1 MKLEILSSIPRR
13 RRRRSPS
20 SKIFD
25 EESTVYVSADLL
37 VALSVQI
44 GDIVWLSCSSDSLK
58 GVPVVLHVANECDSG
73 NTEFVVEAPPV
84 IAASIGAK
92 NGRDCCYLR
101 TCNDELSEAHTVK
114 VRPLGRPIPP
124 SWIDIPNAVPSLTS
138 TSKTR
143 LLAQSSL
150 ISVFDETRGLF
161 VYEVVDIQSDE
172 RHVEA
177 ALATNKTKWS
187 LEPAPSKCCMRRLPI
202 LSMAVSFHKS
212 IRLKEDEKLD
222 EDFKSRRSSI
232 EAKALPHPSISEMV
246 NALSIQPNSPGPQRV
261 LHVEG
266 TEENHVG
273 RCIESAANTLGMRYL
288 YIHGLAA
295 HAHAS
300 GIPVSTGSHV
310 DQLAGLKAALQHAQ
324 ECAPC
329 VLHLSDIDQEWSQDD
344 EPMRHM
350 QQQRLWTALMDALVV
365 QLYDTDN
372 IDFLHK
378 YVPSIIVVVSTTK
391 PLSAGP
397 LLQSLVFESL
407 VIRPPDETYA
417 RYIWNDDQT
426 FDDLFSSHLEGRS
439 ARDISHLYRYWKHCA
454 SNPNKMDAFNV
465 FCAQLDTKQRKSTPH
480 IPSVHWHDVGGMA
493 NVRSEIIDAIE
504 LPLQHPNL
512 FPNGGRS
519 GILLYGTYGVWCI
532 SLRW

>member
-1 MKLEILSSIPRR
+1 
-13 RRRRSPS
+13 
-20 SKIFD
+20 
-25 EESTVYVSADLL
+25 
-37 VALSVQI
+37 
-44 GDIVWLSCSSDSLK
+44 
-58 GVPVVLHVANECDSG
+58 
-73 NTEFVVEAPPV
+73 
-84 IAASIGAK
+84 
-92 NGRDCCYLR
+92 
-101 TCNDELSEAHTVK
+101 
-114 VRPLGRPIPP
+114 
-124 SWIDIPNAVPSLTS
+124 
-138 TSKTR
+138 
-143 LLAQSSL
+143 
-150 ISVFDETRGLF
+150 
-161 VYEVVDIQSDE
+161 
-172 RHVEA
+172 
-177 ALATNKTKWS
+177 
-187 LEPAPSKCCMRRLPI
+187 
-202 LSMAVSFHKS
+202 MAVSFHKS

-222 EDFKSRRSSI
+222 EDFKSRRSSV

-310 DQLAGLKAALQHAQ
+310 DQLGGLKAALQHAQ

-426 FDDLFSSHLEGRS
+426 FADLFSSHLEGRS

>member
-58 GVPVVLHVANECDSG
+58 GVPVVLHVANECGSC

-232 EAKALPHPSISEMV
+232 EAKALPHPSTSEMV
-246 NALSIQPNSPGPQRV
+246 NALSIQPK
-261 LHVEG
+261 

-300 GIPVSTGSHV
+300 GILVSTGSHV
-310 DQLAGLKAALQHAQ
+310 DQLAGLKAALQHSQ

-344 EPMRHM
+344 EPTRHM
-350 QQQRLWTALMDALVV
+350 QQQRLWTALMDSLVV

-372 IDFLHK
+372 TDFLHQ
-378 YVPSIIVVVSTTK
+378 YVPSVIVVVSTTK

-397 LLQSLVFESL
+397 LLQNLVFESL

-426 FDDLFSSHLEGRS
+426 FADL
-439 ARDISHLYRYWKHCA
+439 